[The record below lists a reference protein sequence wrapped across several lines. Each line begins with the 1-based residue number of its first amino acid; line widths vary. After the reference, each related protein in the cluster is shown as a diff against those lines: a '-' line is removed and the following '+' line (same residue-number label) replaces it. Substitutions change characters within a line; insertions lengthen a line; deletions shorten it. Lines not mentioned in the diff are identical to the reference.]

1 MDIVNKEEYSN
12 FIYMGVVVNANP
24 DEGPQDEYKVQV
36 YIPQMQYEYDNV
48 YEEYMNSSNKDSSKY
63 KDVFPWAKSLVKDL
77 KNGNVVFGS
86 FINNDKGDFIIL
98 GLDAYNPKNTLV
110 ESGSIYDISGSG
122 LIDLAMPIIIHHEVG
137 LPVNAW
143 PDGITDSQYG
153 NINPNDNGSWSLG
166 LIQWNKGR
174 AYDLLLEIAKKGNW
188 ESYWTDKADQLFS
201 DLKGQNTSNRS
212 KYGQGYTI
220 TKNTPKYNSIRAM
233 LVSENGKST
242 QMELAKVDTQ
252 SSITDL
258 QQNYQIQNPAVII
271 FIADIMNQYGPGITQ
286 TKKAVSDICKKSGD
300 RMQQFDEV
308 VSYCEKNLG
317 SYSLYRNRREATIS
331 YIRQLNEQGKFDEA
345 LGGVAGN
352 GQYCI
357 PFKGTA
363 VLTTPFHSYSSGSPH
378 NGLDFGMPTGR
389 EILAC
394 TSGQAT
400 YKTGGDFGNHV
411 FLKADDGNLIIF
423 AHMSKFQG
431 STRKVNKGEV
441 IGYAG
446 STGNSTGSHLH
457 FGITKNGESGLWNR
471 NWNLAED
478 PTKYL
483 NIPNVRNST
492 VQGA

>member
-188 ESYWTDKADQLFS
+188 ESYWTDKADQLFN

-345 LGGVAGN
+345 LGGVVGS
-352 GQYCI
+352 GQYCM

-363 VLTTPFHSYSSGSPH
+363 ILTSTWGPGRHLGKGGYSKSAH
-378 NGLDFGMPTGR
+378 NGIDLAMPVGYPL
-389 EILAC
+389 IAC
-394 TSGQAT
+394 TNGTIEQKQTSG
-400 YKTGGDFGNHV
+400 GFGIHT
-411 FLKADDGNLIIF
+411 FLHADDGNLIVYG
-423 AHMSKFQG
+423 HQSKHNG
-431 STRKVNKGEV
+431 GNREVKKGDI
-441 IGYAG
+441 IGFSG
-446 STGNSTGSHLH
+446 NTGNSTRTTFTHRYYKKW
-457 FGITKNGESGLWNR
+457 GIRTLEC
-471 NWNLAED
+471 
-478 PTKYL
+478 
-483 NIPNVRNST
+483 
-492 VQGA
+492 